1 MIARFARVLLIV
13 FLSAVVV
20 AAQEQPKPPAKPP
33 AVDPEDAASVNVLV
47 VFTEYEGEKKVSSEP
62 FSLLVETRQNIRQ
75 SERSKLRVG
84 MRVPLLVHGKEGT
97 PQTQYHNIGTEI
109 DVVGQALG
117 DGRYRVVLILRRAGI
132 YAPGPDRKATDW
144 SLGDQPL
151 RDTPI
156 LRDFNTEFTLILRD
170 GQTLQGHAAT
180 DSVSGR
186 MMKIHVTLGAVK

>member
-1 MIARFARVLLIV
+1 MITIFGRMLLALL
-13 FLSAVVV
+13 LSAAAV
-20 AAQEQPKPPAKPP
+20 AAQEPPKPP
-33 AVDPEDAASVNVLV
+33 VTDPEDAASVNVLV
-47 VFTEYEGEKKVSSEP
+47 VFTEYEGEKKVASEP
-62 FSLLVETRQNIRQ
+62 FSLLVETRRRIVQ

-97 PQTQYHNIGTEI
+97 PQTQYHSIGTEI
-109 DVVGQALG
+109 DAVGQILN
-117 DGRYRVVLILRRAGI
+117 DGRYRVSLVLRRAGV

-186 MMKIHVTLGAVK
+186 VMKIHVTLSAVK